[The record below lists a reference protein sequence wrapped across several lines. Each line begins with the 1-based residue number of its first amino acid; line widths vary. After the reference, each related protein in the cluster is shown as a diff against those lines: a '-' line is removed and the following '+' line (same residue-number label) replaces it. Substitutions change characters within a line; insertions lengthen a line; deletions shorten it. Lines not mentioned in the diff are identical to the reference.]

1 MLIPEPLHRIIRCM
15 HRHHL
20 MFHPALQT
28 LAALLLGLLLP
39 LSMAPF
45 HLWPLIWL
53 SIAGYFVLIHQAR
66 SGRQAL
72 WLGWVYGAG
81 MYGLGISWVFQSMRT
96 VSTPV
101 PMSLLLTSL
110 FCLGI
115 ALLPMFQAWLYHRFL
130 RPHRAALWLAAPM
143 LWMLFEWLRSW
154 LFTGMPWLLSGYA
167 LTDTPMA
174 QLAAIIGIYGL
185 GTLIALSAAALA
197 QVVLQPKQRPLW
209 LGICLALIIVPMAVG
224 WAVPATYW
232 SSTREVISAVA
243 VQSNVRQADKWAAS
257 NVRPTLDFYARQARL
272 HTEPDL
278 MLWPEAALT
287 VRPQRIPEWLYELDQ
302 MGKNRDQAI
311 ITGIITEEAGRYYNA
326 LLGFGEAEGEYRKQ
340 HLVPFGEYL
349 PFEQQLRGLIEFFSL
364 PMSTL
369 TPAPEPQQPMLWQRQ
384 QSSYRL
390 APVICYEAAYP
401 GLVRKLARESDLI
414 ITVSNDAWFG
424 DSLAPHQHLQITR
437 MRAIENS
444 RAIVRSTQNGISAL
458 IDADG
463 TLLARSRQ
471 FEVAAVTGD
480 LTLRQGLTPYQR
492 WGGIGWL
499 LVPIIL
505 LAWVGWRVRIN
516 Q

>member
-1 MLIPEPLHRIIRCM
+1 MHSRLLIT
-15 HRHHL
+15 
-20 MFHPALQT
+20 HPALQT
-28 LAALLLGLLLP
+28 IAALMLGLMLP

-45 HLWPLIWL
+45 RLWPLIWL
-53 SIAGYFVLIHQAR
+53 SIAGFFVLIHQAR

-81 MYGLGISWVFQSMRT
+81 MYGLGISWVYQSMRT

-115 ALLPMFQAWLYHRFL
+115 ALLPMLQAWLYHRYL
-130 RPHRAALWLAAPM
+130 RAHRAAVWLAAPM

-174 QLAAIIGIYGL
+174 QVAAIIGVYGL
-185 GTLIALSAAALA
+185 GTLVVLSAAGLA
-197 QVVLQPKQRPLW
+197 QAAIQPQHRSLW
-209 LGICLALIIVPMAVG
+209 LGSSLALIALPMAIG
-224 WAVPATYW
+224 WAVPASHW
-232 SSTREVISAVA
+232 SAPQAEITAVA
-243 VQSNVRQADKWAAS
+243 VQSNVRQADKWAAR

-287 VRPQRIPEWLYELDQ
+287 VRPHRIPDWLDELDQ
-302 MGKNRDQAI
+302 MGKNREQAI

-326 LLGFGEAEGEYRKQ
+326 LLGFGESEGEYRKQ

-384 QSSYRL
+384 DATYRL

-401 GLVRKLARESDLI
+401 GLVRQLAKESDLMI
-414 ITVSNDAWFG
+414 MVSNDAWFG

-463 TLLARSRQ
+463 KVLARSRQ
-471 FEVAAVTGD
+471 FEVAALTGQV
-480 LTLRQGLTPYQR
+480 TLRQGLTPYQR

-499 LVPIIL
+499 LVPTVLVALI
-505 LAWVGWRVRIN
+505 AWQSRRKH
-516 Q
+516 